1 MEQGQFIIS
10 IFGLYLVILCGAL
23 WGMYYISRIWRG
35 LVYILLSG
43 IHVFAGFVFYELSF
57 IDRNC
62 TFGTQTEA
70 LFNTLAEQLGKGM
83 FLEEY
88 IQQSSLVWPAILS
101 AMGALAV
108 AGGMVLVLMKMRW
121 WTWPL
126 LCLTLALSTEIFS
139 FSKNKRD
146 CAAIAEQNALRQR
159 TYELVKQR
167 RTDGIPDKQ
176 LAETI
181 TTQMKDFRYTYENC
195 TEATAS
201 AEKIMAALTELK
213 PEAAKAE

>member
-1 MEQGQFIIS
+1 MDQGQLIIS
-10 IFGLYLVILCGAL
+10 LFGLYLVIMCGAL
-23 WGMYYISRIWRG
+23 WGMYYISRIWRC

-43 IHVFAGFVFYELSF
+43 IHVFSAFVFYGLSF
-57 IDRNC
+57 IHRNL
-62 TFGTQTEA
+62 TFGMQTEA
-70 LFNTLAEQLGKGM
+70 FFNTLAEQLGKGM

-88 IQQSSLVWPAILS
+88 IQPPSLVWPAILS

-108 AGGMVLVLMKMRW
+108 IGGLGLVLRKMHW

-126 LCLTLALSTEIFS
+126 LCLALAMSTEIFS
-139 FSKNKRD
+139 FPKNKPD

-167 RTDGIPDKQ
+167 RSDGIPDKL

-181 TTQMKDFRYTYENC
+181 TMQMKDFRYSYENR
-195 TEATAS
+195 TDAAAS
-201 AEKIMAALTELK
+201 AEKIMTALTELK